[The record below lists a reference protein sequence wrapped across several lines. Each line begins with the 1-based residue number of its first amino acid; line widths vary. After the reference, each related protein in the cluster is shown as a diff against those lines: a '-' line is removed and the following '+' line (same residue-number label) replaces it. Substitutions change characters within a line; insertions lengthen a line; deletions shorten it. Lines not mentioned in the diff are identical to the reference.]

1 MTAPYDC
8 ACDAAGQ
15 HYAHSLT
22 HKIEMK
28 LHLETDPSEV
38 LNEIIF
44 CTRKVCMSC
53 VNLMRMHSITV
64 MSVALSKA
72 LSHRFVVHHA

>member
-1 MTAPYDC
+1 MRV
-8 ACDAAGQ
+8 AGQ

-28 LHLETDPSEV
+28 LHLETDSSEV

-44 CTRKVCMSC
+44 CTRKVRTVQLMH
-53 VNLMRMHSITV
+53 MRMHLI
-64 MSVALSKA
+64 SVLSVGLQKP
-72 LSHRFVVHHA
+72 LSQRC

>member
-1 MTAPYDC
+1 MRVVNC
-8 ACDAAGQ
+8 CGRSAGQ

-38 LNEIIF
+38 IDEIIY
-44 CTRKVCMSC
+44 CTRKVPLYYILCIVSLTP
-53 VNLMRMHSITV
+53 N
-64 MSVALSKA
+64 VAPE
-72 LSHRFVVHHA
+72 